1 MDNKEWQ
8 SWSLPPFGQRQ
19 TADENNNDHNEETA
33 SGAYEQQDKKH
44 QEHTAENPEGTD
56 ELDSQSEEVEESV
69 ETLESEE
76 IIPPSAEE
84 LEALRKSVELDA
96 YQKGFAKGEAH
107 GLESGEQRAYQ
118 ETKSALEQQLNELR
132 EITNALMQP
141 TADQDEAIERILVDS
156 VIAIARGVVHR
167 ELRTHSNDIVAL
179 VNEAVGAL
187 PKGADQIS
195 IFLNPDNLELVRSQV
210 PESDAWSLIEDTN
223 VEPGGCRLESK
234 DSAIDATVSSRLRL
248 AVDQFLNQRTQS

>member
-1 MDNKEWQ
+1 MDSKEWQ

-19 TADENNNDHNEETA
+19 ATNGNNNYHNEEVQN
-33 SGAYEQQDKKH
+33 SAYEQQDKKQ

-56 ELDSQSEEVEESV
+56 EFDSQSEEVEESV

-76 IIPPSAEE
+76 LIPPSAEE
-84 LEALRKSVELDA
+84 LEELRKSVELDA

-118 ETKSALEQQLNELR
+118 ETKSALEQQIDELR
-132 EITNALMQP
+132 QITTALMQP

-156 VIAIARGVVHR
+156 VIAIAKGVVHR
-167 ELRTHSNDIVAL
+167 ELRTHPDDIVAL
-179 VNEAVGAL
+179 VSEAVAAL

-195 IFLNPDNLELVRSQV
+195 VFLNPDNLELVRTQV
-210 PESDAWSLIEDTN
+210 PESEAWTLIEDTSI
-223 VEPGGCRLESK
+223 EPGGCRLESK

-248 AVDQFLNQRTQS
+248 AVDQFLNQRTHS